1 MQLNRPEASL
11 QFARLDYYRKGNVL
25 MSSTQDRLQKLVN
38 EHLDLG
44 ANPDFDAQLADSGVS
59 SVDAVAFF
67 KEVNQTFNLSLKAE
81 ECLQFKTL
89 RLLVNY
95 IDANAG

>member
-1 MQLNRPEASL
+1 
-11 QFARLDYYRKGNVL
+11 
-25 MSSTQDRLQKLVN
+25 MSSTQDRLQKLAD
-38 EHLDLG
+38 EHLGLG
-44 ANPDFDAQLADSGVS
+44 PNPDFSAQLADSGVS

-67 KEVNQTFNLSLKAE
+67 KEVNQAFNLSLQAE

-89 RLLVNY
+89 QLLADY

>member
-1 MQLNRPEASL
+1 
-11 QFARLDYYRKGNVL
+11 
-25 MSSTQDRLQKLVN
+25 MSSTQERLQKLAD
-38 EHLDLG
+38 EHLGLG
-44 ANPDFDAQLADSGVS
+44 PNPDFSAQLADAGVS

-67 KEVNQTFNLSLKAE
+67 KEVNQAFNLSLQAE

-89 RLLVNY
+89 QLLADY

>member
-1 MQLNRPEASL
+1 
-11 QFARLDYYRKGNVL
+11 
-25 MSSTQDRLQKLVN
+25 MSSTENRLKKLAD
-38 EHLDLG
+38 EHLGLG
-44 ANPDFDAQLADSGVS
+44 SDPDFDAQLADSGVS

-67 KEVNQTFNLSLKAE
+67 KEVNSAFGLSLQAE

-89 RLLVNY
+89 RLLADY

>member
-1 MQLNRPEASL
+1 MT
-11 QFARLDYYRKGNVL
+11 
-25 MSSTQDRLQKLVN
+25 STQDRLKQLVD

-44 ANPDFDAQLADSGVS
+44 PDPDFDAQLADAGVS

-67 KEVNQTFNLSLKAE
+67 KEVNQTFNLSLQAE

-89 RLLVNY
+89 ALLVTY
-95 IDANAG
+95 IDAHAG